1 MARTARECAATTR
14 QPDLSYIRRWKR
26 QKGRQWCNC
35 RSPGGAVLIFWSIA
49 LSVRRYRQT
58 NHSVA
63 VPLRKASLSLSLLPA
78 APRPSQAPSRP
89 AAITTRRE
97 TARSRHGGPGKEG
110 RRRFRSCAPTR
121 SVRVAHS
128 GMTSDKT
135 D

>member
-1 MARTARECAATTR
+1 MSRTARECAATTR

-63 VPLRKASLSLSLLPA
+63 VPLRKASLSLSFLPGGTA
-78 APRPSQAPSRP
+78 SLSGPESATAV
-89 AAITTRRE
+89 ITTRRE
-97 TARSRHGGPGKEG
+97 TARSR
-110 RRRFRSCAPTR
+110 
-121 SVRVAHS
+121 
-128 GMTSDKT
+128 
-135 D
+135 